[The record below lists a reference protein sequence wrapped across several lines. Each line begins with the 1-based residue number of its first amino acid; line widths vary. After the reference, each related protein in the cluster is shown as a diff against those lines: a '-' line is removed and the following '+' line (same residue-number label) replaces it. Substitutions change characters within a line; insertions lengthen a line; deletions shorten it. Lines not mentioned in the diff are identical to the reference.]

1 MDWLKIVQETRI
13 CELSALNNWNTFDMA
28 LNPKQDPIL
37 AITNLHLKIEIKHLI
52 ALIPQI
58 AAYAKSVDQD
68 QTVRQ
73 SDK

>member
-1 MDWLKIVQETRI
+1 
-13 CELSALNNWNTFDMA
+13 MA